1 MVSALFFGFLFR
13 KDSSPAN
20 QNATTDGMCVAALSF
35 VSYVSDTGLLHCRRQ
50 HRRLRRQR
58 CQFRIRP
65 RCFAL
70 GAIGSCC
77 HSRRNVTAA
86 LCFSSLCTIRRRYSC
101 RCLFLSAIVLGF
113 IFSCE
118 QNGYYVLFMGSSSKL
133 WYRSQTRRLSHGST
147 FTWPELPRSEG
158 RNQK

>member
-13 KDSSPAN
+13 KDPSPAN
-20 QNATTDGMCVAALSF
+20 QNATTDGMCVAGLSF

-58 CQFRIRP
+58 CQFRICP

-77 HSRRNVTAA
+77 RSRRNVTAA
-86 LCFSSLCTIRRRYSC
+86 LCLSLLCTTRRCYSC
-101 RCLFLSAIVLGF
+101 RCLFLSAIVRVF
-113 IFSCE
+113 IFSWE
-118 QNGYYVLFMGSSSKL
+118 QNADYVLFMGSSKL